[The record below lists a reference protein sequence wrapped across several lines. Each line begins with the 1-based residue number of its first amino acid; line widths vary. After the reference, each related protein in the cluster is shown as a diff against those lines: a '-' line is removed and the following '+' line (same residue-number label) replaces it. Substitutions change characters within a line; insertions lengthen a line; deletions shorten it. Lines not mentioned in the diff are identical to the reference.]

1 MHDAR
6 EWLIQDLNRGDGT
19 LRMQTADVSPDDA
32 VRRARGDEGASIAW
46 IVGHLLAFR
55 GFALAACGAG
65 RDNPWA
71 LRFST
76 QSPADD
82 GAGYPSLEE
91 MTTEWET
98 LHGDLI
104 VAVSGLSSEDLAQPT
119 ELFGGGQSV
128 LDILRFCTSHE
139 TYHFGALGMLR
150 VQWGYKHTHVL
161 AMEARGIQANHD

>member
-1 MHDAR
+1 MFDAR

-19 LRMQTADVSPDDA
+19 LRMQTADVSPEDA

-71 LRFST
+71 ARFST

-82 GAGYPSLEE
+82 GSEYPSLEE
-91 MTTEWET
+91 MTAEW
-98 LHGDLI
+98 G
-104 VAVSGLSSEDLAQPT
+104 VAP
-119 ELFGGGQSV
+119 
-128 LDILRFCTSHE
+128 
-139 TYHFGALGMLR
+139 
-150 VQWGYKHTHVL
+150 
-161 AMEARGIQANHD
+161 